1 MFESLTEHLPAIENA
16 EGFGNWVVDRES
28 KGTMDDP
35 IKMPYVN
42 YGTTVADVEQAI
54 YDFVDK
60 HPEYELTHY
69 RDILERNGLEWGS
82 QAMSGADVSELDGQA
97 VMALLLGAV
106 RVERFCDGA
115 LLGFFEDGS
124 MRRWLLRLK
133 EIDGRDGNEVRHE

>member
-42 YGTTVADVEQAI
+42 YRTTVADVEQAI
-54 YDFVDK
+54 YDFADK

-69 RDILERNGLEWGS
+69 RDILERNGLDWGS

-106 RVERFCDGA
+106 RAERFCDGA
-115 LLGFFEDGS
+115 LLGFFGDGS

>member
-1 MFESLTEHLPAIENA
+1 MFESLTKHLSAIENA
-16 EGFGNWVVDRES
+16 ERFGNWVVDRGN

-35 IKMPYVN
+35 IEMPYVN
-42 YGTTVADVEQAI
+42 YGTTVVDVEQAI
-54 YDFVDK
+54 YDFVDE

-106 RVERFCDGA
+106 RAERFCDGA
-115 LLGFFEDGS
+115 LLGFFGDGS

>member
-42 YGTTVADVEQAI
+42 YGTTVTDVEQAI